1 MRQNFSDEPCAT
13 VSMSPMRSSRAM
25 VSGERC
31 ERLAATRSGAVAGVR
46 VRSTLSCRPWRR

>member
-1 MRQNFSDEPCAT
+1 MLGRRA
-13 VSMSPMRSSRAM
+13 SSAS

-46 VRSTLSCRPWRR
+46 VRSGESVKEVIACPDAGYFFQNVVS